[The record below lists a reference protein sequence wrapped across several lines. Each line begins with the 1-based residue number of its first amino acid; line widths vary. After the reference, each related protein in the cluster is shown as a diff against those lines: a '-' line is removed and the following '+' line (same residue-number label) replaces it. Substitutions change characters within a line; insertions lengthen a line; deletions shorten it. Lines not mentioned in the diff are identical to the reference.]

1 MPSINVLSREI
12 SELIAAGEVIERP
25 SSVIKELIEN
35 SIDAGSKHITVE
47 IKHGGTTFIRIAD
60 DGCGIAYE
68 DVPKAFL
75 RHATSKIK
83 DADDLNK
90 ILTLGFRGEALA
102 SVCAVSRTD
111 IMTKQAADELG
122 THYTIEGSEEK
133 LYEQTGCP
141 DGTTIIIRD
150 LFYNV
155 PARQKFMKKD
165 AVEGNMVAG
174 IVNRIAMSHPEIAF
188 KFIRDNKLEFS
199 TAGDGKM
206 YSAMFAVYGRTFAGD
221 MIPVDYEQDGI
232 RVTGFTVKPLYS
244 KANRSFQNFFV
255 NDRYVKSSVCASAV
269 EEAYK
274 GTIMTGKF
282 PACVLKMEIAPDT
295 IDVNVHPAKLEIRFS
310 DERPVYDCLFF
321 AIKSALMKAGLV
333 YDFQLKAPSK
343 PSGSSEEYVQQKL
356 PESPAPGKPAP
367 ELPSAEGIS
376 ASAVNSVSAVR
387 PVSLN
392 DPVPA
397 SENAEASG
405 MAAAQNSGTAG
416 TGNHTGRSV
425 ALSSPSAASSFTY
438 VEPSPSEVYEN
449 VNAEQSEERPDKAV
463 NGQHSQSSG
472 CEAHTAEPDFT
483 GAENVP
489 APEDTVPDAG
499 SRTDTVQEP
508 ASETCTDTVQE
519 PASGTC
525 TAAVSEPDT
534 SEDDALS
541 DKYQFITGNALKKKE
556 NTEPEIKEPE
566 RPAVR
571 LVGEVFGGFVISEI
585 EDKMVVIDKHA
596 AHERILYEKLKA
608 ENKVN
613 PSQLVLCPTG
623 LLLSLDEV
631 EALKENNGI
640 IENMGFSLDYS
651 NSPYVSVKAM
661 PVILAELNMDGVI
674 PELAENFRNNRRDPR
689 PEAIDDIYHTMAC
702 KAAIKM
708 NDKNNDMELKQLVED
723 VYFDDR
729 IRHCPHGRPVMFI
742 ISKYDF
748 EKQFRR
754 IV

>member
-35 SIDAGSKHITVE
+35 SIDAGSEHITVE

-83 DADDLNK
+83 DADDLNS

-111 IMTKQAADELG
+111 IMTKQAEDELG

-174 IVNRIAMSHPEIAF
+174 IVNKIAMSHPEIAF

-232 RVTGFTVKPLYS
+232 RVSGFTVKPLYS

-255 NDRYVKSSVCASAV
+255 NDRFVKSQVCASAV

-282 PACVLKMEIAPDT
+282 PACVLKLEIAPDT

-343 PSGSSEEYVQQKL
+343 PSGTSEEYVQQKL
-356 PESPAPGKPAP
+356 PD
-367 ELPSAEGIS
+367 
-376 ASAVNSVSAVR
+376 VS
-387 PVSLN
+387 
-392 DPVPA
+392 A
-397 SENAEASG
+397 SENSQAAVSTSGNTPASSG
-405 MAAAQNSGTAG
+405 TASETGSNVPVSANETVSGTAG
-416 TGNHTGRSV
+416 NTDNISRPVNVQNNGTTFTGNSDKRADRSV
-425 ALSSPSAASSFTY
+425 ALNSSSSVPSVTY
-438 VEPSPSEVYEN
+438 VHPSPAIADKDVSSD
-449 VNAEQSEERPDKAV
+449 QPDEAV
-463 NGQHSQSSG
+463 STTAAQSSG
-472 CEAHTAEPDFT
+472 FEASENEDVT
-483 GAENVP
+483 GA
-489 APEDTVPDAG
+489 DK
-499 SRTDTVQEP
+499 TDTSASV
-508 ASETCTDTVQE
+508 SETAVPETASCTDT
-519 PASGTC
+519 
-525 TAAVSEPDT
+525 AADQNV
-534 SEDDALS
+534 SEDDPLS
-541 DKYQFITGNALKKKE
+541 EKYQFITGSALKKKE

-566 RPAVR
+566 RPQVR

-596 AHERILYEKLKA
+596 AHERIIYERLKA

-631 EALKENNGI
+631 EALKENNEV

-661 PVILAELNMDGVI
+661 PVILAELNMDEVI

>member
-35 SIDAGSKHITVE
+35 SIDAGSEHITVE

-83 DADDLNK
+83 DANDLNS

-111 IMTKQAADELG
+111 IMTKQAEDELG

-165 AVEGNMVAG
+165 AIEGNMVAG
-174 IVNRIAMSHPEIAF
+174 IVNKIAMSHPEIAF

-232 RVTGFTVKPLYS
+232 RVSGFTVKPLYS

-255 NDRYVKSSVCASAV
+255 NDRFVKSQVCASAV

-282 PACVLKMEIAPDT
+282 PACVLKLEIAPDT

-333 YDFQLKAPSK
+333 YDFQLKASSK
-343 PSGSSEEYVQQKL
+343 PSGTSEEYVQQKL
-356 PESPAPGKPAP
+356 PD
-367 ELPSAEGIS
+367 
-376 ASAVNSVSAVR
+376 VS
-387 PVSLN
+387 
-392 DPVPA
+392 A
-397 SENAEASG
+397 SENSQAAVSTSGNTPASSG
-405 MAAAQNSGTAG
+405 NASETGSNVPVSANETVSGTAG
-416 TGNHTGRSV
+416 NTDNISRPVNVQNNGTTFTGNSDKRADRSV
-425 ALSSPSAASSFTY
+425 ALNSSSSVPSVTY
-438 VEPSPSEVYEN
+438 VHPSPAIADKDVSGDH
-449 VNAEQSEERPDKAV
+449 PDEAV
-463 NGQHSQSSG
+463 STTAAQSSG
-472 CEAHTAEPDFT
+472 FEASENGDVT
-483 GAENVP
+483 GA
-489 APEDTVPDAG
+489 DK
-499 SRTDTVQEP
+499 TDTSASV
-508 ASETCTDTVQE
+508 SETEAAETASCTDT
-519 PASGTC
+519 
-525 TAAVSEPDT
+525 AADQNV
-534 SEDDALS
+534 SEDDPLS
-541 DKYQFITGNALKKKE
+541 EKYQFITGSALKKKE

-566 RPAVR
+566 RPQVR

-596 AHERILYEKLKA
+596 AHERIIYERLKA

-631 EALKENNGI
+631 EALKENNEV

-661 PVILAELNMDGVI
+661 PVILAELNMDEVI

>member
-35 SIDAGSKHITVE
+35 SIDAGSEHITVE

-83 DADDLNK
+83 DADDLNS

-111 IMTKQAADELG
+111 IMTKQAEDELG

-174 IVNRIAMSHPEIAF
+174 IVNKIAMSHPEIAF

-232 RVTGFTVKPLYS
+232 RVSGFTVKPLYS

-255 NDRYVKSSVCASAV
+255 NDRFVKSQVCASAV

-282 PACVLKMEIAPDT
+282 PACVLKLEIAPDT

-321 AIKSALMKAGLV
+321 AIKSALMNAGLV

-343 PSGSSEEYVQQKL
+343 PSGSSGEYVQPKL
-356 PESPAPGKPAP
+356 PEAAP
-367 ELPSAEGIS
+367 SQNTQS
-376 ASAVNSVSAVR
+376 
-387 PVSLN
+387 
-392 DPVPA
+392 
-397 SENAEASG
+397 
-405 MAAAQNSGTAG
+405 AAQNVSANVNASTHQTPSAHETVSAAQM
-416 TGNHTGRSV
+416 TGSSVNSAAQSIKKETVSDTLRTSENVSRPASSQTDNAAVAASSDKRTDRSV
-425 ALSSPSAASSFTY
+425 ALSSSPSVSAVTY
-438 VEPSPSEVYEN
+438 VHPSPVADDDSIFPSGDAVHKEAAEPVTQNSPAEIP
-449 VNAEQSEERPDKAV
+449 EQS
-463 NGQHSQSSG
+463 
-472 CEAHTAEPDFT
+472 
-483 GAENVP
+483 AENVTEDIIP
-489 APEDTVPDAG
+489 GSAAPL
-499 SRTDTVQEP
+499 Q
-508 ASETCTDTVQE
+508 ETCTE
-519 PASGTC
+519 
-525 TAAVSEPDT
+525 TATEPDG
-534 SEDDALS
+534 SAEDELS
-541 DKYQFITGNALKKKE
+541 DKYQFITGSALKKKE
-556 NTEPEIKEPE
+556 TVQPVEQEPE

-585 EDKMVVIDKHA
+585 DDKMVVIDKHA
-596 AHERILYEKLKA
+596 AHERIIYERLKA

-631 EALKENNGI
+631 EALKENNEI

-661 PVILAELNMDGVI
+661 PVILAELNMDEVI
-674 PELAENFRNNRRDPR
+674 PELAENFRNNKRDPR

-708 NDKNNDMELKQLVED
+708 NDKNSDVELKQLVED
-723 VYFDDR
+723 VYFDER

>member
-174 IVNRIAMSHPEIAF
+174 IVNKIAMSHPEIAF

-232 RVTGFTVKPLYS
+232 HVTGFTVKPLYS

-356 PESPAPGKPAP
+356 PEIPAPEKPAP

-376 ASAVNSVSAVR
+376 ASAVKSVSAVR

-392 DPVPA
+392 DPFPA

-405 MAAAQNSGTAG
+405 MAAAQNGGTAG
-416 TGNHTGRSV
+416 PGNHTGRSV
-425 ALSSPSAASSFTY
+425 ALNSSSAAPSFTY

-449 VNAEQSEERPDKAV
+449 VNSDQSEERPDDTE

-472 CEAHTAEPDFT
+472 CEANAAEPEFT

-489 APEDTVPDAG
+489 APEDAAPDAG
-499 SRTDTVQEP
+499 SYTDPVQEP
-508 ASETCTDTVQE
+508 AAETCK
-519 PASGTC
+519 S
-525 TAAVSEPDT
+525 AVPEPDT

-661 PVILAELNMDGVI
+661 PVILAELNMDEVI

-708 NDKNNDMELKQLVED
+708 NDKNSDMELKKLVED
-723 VYFDDR
+723 VYFDER